1 MLLVGLVITGAR
13 VGVVP
18 IETASTTTL
27 SNREVPPVPTV
38 PPFKA
43 FVERITKRR

>member
-13 VGVVP
+13 IGVVP

-27 SNREVPPVPTV
+27 SNREVPVAATDS
-38 PPFKA
+38 F
-43 FVERITKRR
+43 FNETVERITKRR